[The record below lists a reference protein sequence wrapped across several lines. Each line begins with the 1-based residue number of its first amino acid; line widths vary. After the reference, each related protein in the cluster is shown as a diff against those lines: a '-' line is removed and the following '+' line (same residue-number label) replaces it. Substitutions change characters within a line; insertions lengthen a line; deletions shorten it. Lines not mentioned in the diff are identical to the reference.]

1 MCHFFSA
8 GPSVSPIRLRAKVAF
23 MSIDHFLKQFTNH
36 VPFLSL
42 TLSWILSFRGI
53 LYFLSNTISNR
64 LFTVQFTVDQAFIK
78 MKFFFL
84 PFYYLKMS
92 VYIILKHNQWL
103 YISLI
108 YCCTDIFFYWIEC
121 DSSVLSSWK
130 CYMLLSF
137 LLIVQE
143 GVNLFTWLILNLNMP
158 VISPT
163 FKQSLVLRNI
173 NNSAG
178 KWGHVCCLLVSMKF
192 SLQPISI
199 EHNYNLL
206 EGT

>member
-8 GPSVSPIRLRAKVAF
+8 GPSVSPVRLRAKVAF

-78 MKFFFL
+78 MTFFFL

-121 DSSVLSSWK
+121 DSFSTEQLEILYAPLFSPNCSGGSKSV
-130 CYMLLSF
+130 Y
-137 LLIVQE
+137 LIDLKSQYASHIPY
-143 GVNLFTWLILNLNMP
+143 L
-158 VISPT
+158 
-163 FKQSLVLRNI
+163 
-173 NNSAG
+173 
-178 KWGHVCCLLVSMKF
+178 
-192 SLQPISI
+192 
-199 EHNYNLL
+199 
-206 EGT
+206 